1 VGLVVLGCAVRLDAQ
16 GRLVP
21 GTLARRVDA
30 AARAYHATA
39 STIAV
44 VVASGGR
51 RWGTSVEA
59 DVMAREL
66 VFRGVPVPTIVRER
80 CSLSTRDNARFSA
93 AILARH
99 RVARAVIVTSP
110 WHLPRALSLFARLG
124 VEAEAAP
131 AVADGQPGLRER
143 VWRWTRERFLTWAD
157 ARSMR
162 AEGDRAL
169 ADERPMGGPP
179 A

>member
-1 VGLVVLGCAVRLDAQ
+1 VRLDEE

-30 AARAYHATA
+30 AARAYRADA
-39 STIAV
+39 ATIAV

-66 VFRGVPVPTIVRER
+66 VLRGVPGATIVRER

-93 AILARH
+93 DILARH
-99 RVARAVIVTSP
+99 RVSRAVIVTSP
-110 WHLPRALSLFARLG
+110 WHLPRALSLFARVG
-124 VEAEAAP
+124 VDSEAAP
-131 AVADGQPGLRER
+131 AEGEGRSTLRER
-143 VWRWTRERFLTWAD
+143 VWRWARERFLTWAD
-157 ARSMR
+157 ARSMP
-162 AEGDRAL
+162 AEGGRAR
-169 ADERPMGGPP
+169 ADEPSLSGR
-179 A
+179 